1 MVMNKHDDHV
11 RDAPTRKRSRR
22 ARLQALLFTGA
33 AFGTAL
39 LTLVAGEPKTP
50 PFRGE

>member
-1 MVMNKHDDHV
+1 MNKHDDDHPGDV
-11 RDAPTRKRSRR
+11 STSRVSRR

-39 LTLVAGEPKTP
+39 LTLVAAEPKSP
-50 PFRGE
+50 PFKGE

>member
-1 MVMNKHDDHV
+1 MKKPDLTEHTG
-11 RDAPTRKRSRR
+11 APASKPSRQ
-22 ARLQALLFTGA
+22 ARLQALLFAGA

-39 LTLVAGEPKTP
+39 LTLAAAEPKSP